1 MNKVFRLMRFDW
13 PLHLVLLITNWL
25 PDNVVLMKFRGSLA
39 RYFFL
44 SAGKGLQ
51 IGRNVTFYNPSKIV
65 IGQNVYFAYGVWLCA
80 NETIRIGNNVL
91 FGPYS
96 VVVTSNHS
104 LRNGAYALGPQVKV
118 LPVTIG
124 SGAWIGA
131 HSTIL
136 SGLNI
141 ADSTLVGAN
150 SLLNCDTEPLSIY
163 GGVPAKILLKK

>member
-1 MNKVFRLMRFDW
+1 
-13 PLHLVLLITNWL
+13 
-25 PDNVVLMKFRGSLA
+25 
-39 RYFFL
+39 
-44 SAGKGLQ
+44 
-51 IGRNVTFYNPSKIV
+51 
-65 IGQNVYFAYGVWLCA
+65 
-80 NETIRIGNNVL
+80 
-91 FGPYS
+91 
-96 VVVTSNHS
+96 
-104 LRNGAYALGPQVKV
+104 VKV
-118 LPVTIG
+118 LPVSIG